1 MSLGTQV
8 PLFGLRKFGP
18 EELLQK
24 YSHLTRKA
32 FKRKEGTIPVIIP
45 ARNEEMD
52 LPACLVSLANSVRP
66 VHPVVVV
73 NCSNDRTKEF
83 ALELGAT
90 TLEIDGVKKIGATQY
105 GIRTVIEQGFLS
117 DREHKIILFTDADT
131 ILPRRW
137 SLHLSRRLTKAFAI
151 APQKG
156 AAIFGSA
163 AYLHGPSMLAD
174 LAQCLHGFY
183 LDISYAIQR
192 KQPLVRGAN
201 YGIIL
206 DTANT
211 ILSTFEN
218 LNPRQIYRDDVKI
231 HQKLHEAGVQ
241 ILRALH
247 PETVIITRGDRATS
261 LAEFFKNIY
270 QPGYEKHA
278 YDVQYSLKKCS
289 KNGMKRQA

>member
-18 EELLQK
+18 EELLDQ
-24 YSHLTRKA
+24 YSHFTKKVFERKKGA
-32 FKRKEGTIPVIIP
+32 IPVIIP

-52 LPACLVSLANSVRP
+52 LPACLVSLANSVQP

-83 ALELGAT
+83 SEAMGAT
-90 TLEIDGVKKIGATQY
+90 TLEVDGVKKIGATQY
-105 GIRTVIEQGFLS
+105 GINHILDQGLLPG
-117 DREHKIILFTDADT
+117 DGHKMILFTDADT
-131 ILPRRW
+131 ILQRRW
-137 SLHLSRRLTKAFAI
+137 ALLFTQRLAKAFAK
-151 APQKG
+151 APERG

-183 LDISYAIQR
+183 LDISYAVQR
-192 KQPLVRGAN
+192 KHPLVRGAN
-201 YGIIL
+201 YGVIL
-206 DTANT
+206 DTKDT
-211 ILSTFEN
+211 ILSTFRN
-218 LNPRQIYRDDVKI
+218 LNPLQIYRDDVKI
-231 HQKLHEAGVQ
+231 HQKLQEAGVQ

-247 PETVIITRGDRATS
+247 PETVIITRGDRAAS

-270 QPGYEKHA
+270 KPGYEKRA
-278 YDVQYSLKKCS
+278 YDRQYSMKKCNKGSS
-289 KNGMKRQA
+289 KSHA